1 MNWLLVPQ
9 NPQEVWG
16 PCYVVKIWKQK
27 EMAKEWRNKLQ
38 NLQEL
43 TDQTRFYFNHQK
55 RREDMKDVCSTAH
68 AHVARES
75 QDQMINAVF

>member
-1 MNWLLVPQ
+1 
-9 NPQEVWG
+9 
-16 PCYVVKIWKQK
+16 
-27 EMAKEWRNKLQ
+27 MAKERRNTLQ

-43 TDQTRFYFNHQK
+43 TDQTPFYFNHQK